1 MTAESRGGLPLI
13 DLRQDARR
21 GGGGSGSAS
30 VSSAAAWPILH
41 RCSFAAA
48 ALLATVVLSS
58 MTHNHCAVFSSSEL
72 VVAAGAATCAA
83 ASPAACV
90 PSTGDRRR
98 RPRVYMLA
106 NNPAANATWGRLQI
120 GKQDLVVMFNLA
132 NPLAHFD
139 HVPPQQMVIFL
150 GQQLML
156 KGVINEEKLGEL
168 AQRFQR
174 IVFVTCQLARR
185 IGDGDALLLQQ
196 LLAVP
201 HFESLDYKSDF
212 IMWVWSDYKF
222 SKIVKLPSTGYITYK
237 YFQRYMPTHD
247 IVLLG
252 FSGEGDPVHNWQ
264 FEQVFADNC
273 VRHM

>member
-1 MTAESRGGLPLI
+1 MTAEKGGLPLI
-13 DLRQDARR
+13 DLQQDARR
-21 GGGGSGSAS
+21 GGGGSGSAG
-30 VSSAAAWPILH
+30 VSASEARSILH

-48 ALLATVVLSS
+48 ALIATVVLSA
-58 MTHNHCAVFSSSEL
+58 MAYNHCAVFGSSQF
-72 VVAAGAATCAA
+72 VVAAGAATRAA
-83 ASPAACV
+83 ASPAASG

-132 NPLAHFD
+132 DPLAHFD

-150 GQQLML
+150 RQQPML

-168 AQRFQR
+168 AQRFHR
-174 IVFVTCQLARR
+174 IVFVTCQLARQ
-185 IGDGDALLLQQ
+185 IGEGDALLLQQ

-201 HFESLDYKSDF
+201 HFESFDYKSDF
-212 IMWVWSDYKF
+212 MLWVWSDYKF

-247 IVLLG
+247 VVLVG
-252 FSGEGDPVHNWQ
+252 FSGEGEPAHNWQ
-264 FEQVFADNC
+264 FEQQVFADHG